1 MYIQRDKIYL
11 VRGGLGSAWTLSVMI
26 RKDYLLG
33 IGELFKVAE
42 ERIIRFNRKTKRN
55 NRKLIE
61 INRTK

>member
-1 MYIQRDKIYL
+1 M
-11 VRGGLGSAWTLSVMI
+11 RGGLGSAWTLSVMI

>member
-42 ERIIRFNRKTKRN
+42 ERIIRFNRKTQRN